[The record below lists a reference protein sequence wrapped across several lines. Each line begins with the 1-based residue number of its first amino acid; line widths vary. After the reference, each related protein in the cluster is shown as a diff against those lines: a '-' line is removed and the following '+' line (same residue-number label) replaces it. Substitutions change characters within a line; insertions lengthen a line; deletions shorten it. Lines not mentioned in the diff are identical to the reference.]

1 MPASRCEQ
9 SQKRRQQMRLSAST
23 AALGFYL
30 CAQAG
35 GADVLVFGPDG
46 AVVQSSSWTVYD
58 GKGQARAQ
66 LASQHAPTDAQP
78 AKRTTNTEVQ
88 SQIDLTVA
96 RHAGNTALKRA
107 GIDHLAWE
115 SWFTRLIRQESGFR
129 QNAVSP
135 KGAIGLGQLMPGTA
149 EELGVDPYDV
159 AENLDGSARYL
170 LAQLDRFGSMELALA
185 AYNAGPEAVAKYNG
199 VPPYAETQAYV
210 AAITNKPLQ
219 GKPTLKTEDAEIGPA
234 TAERQPFVMTFN

>member
-1 MPASRCEQ
+1 
-9 SQKRRQQMRLSAST
+9 MRLNAST
-23 AALGFYL
+23 AALGLCL

-35 GADVLVFGPDG
+35 GADVLVFGPNG
-46 AVVQSSSWTVYD
+46 AVVQSSSWIVYD
-58 GKGQARAQ
+58 GKVEPPAQ
-66 LASQHAPTDAQP
+66 LPSQAAKLDVQP
-78 AKRTTNTEVQ
+78 AKRSTNTEIQ

-96 RHAGNTALKRA
+96 RHASNTALKRA

-185 AYNAGPEAVAKYNG
+185 AYNAGPEAVAKYGG
-199 VPPYAETQAYV
+199 VPPYAETRAYV
-210 AAITNKPLQ
+210 AAISNKPLQ
-219 GKPTLKTEDAEIGPA
+219 STPVLKIKETEIGQA

>member
-1 MPASRCEQ
+1 MRVIAS
-9 SQKRRQQMRLSAST
+9 S
-23 AALGFYL
+23 AALCIYL
-30 CAQAG
+30 SAQAG
-35 GADVLVFGPDG
+35 GADVLVFAPNG
-46 AVVQSSSWTVYD
+46 AVVQSSSWIVYE
-58 GKGQARAQ
+58 GKVEPPAQ

-78 AKRTTNTEVQ
+78 EKRTTKTEIQ

-96 RHAGNTALKRA
+96 RHAGNSALKRA
-107 GIDHLAWE
+107 GIDHLTWE

-129 QNAVSP
+129 QDTVSP

-149 EELGVDPYDV
+149 EGLGVDPYDV

-185 AYNAGPEAVAKYNG
+185 AYNAGPEAVAKYGG
-199 VPPYAETQAYV
+199 VPPYAETRAYV
-210 AAITNKPLQ
+210 AAISNKPSQ
-219 GKPTLKTEDAEIGPA
+219 SKPVPKIKEAEIGLA

>member
-1 MPASRCEQ
+1 
-9 SQKRRQQMRLSAST
+9 MRLNAST
-23 AALGFYL
+23 AALGFCL

-35 GADVLVFGPDG
+35 GADVLVFGPNG
-46 AVVQSSSWTVYD
+46 AVVQSASWTVYD
-58 GKGQARAQ
+58 DQGQARTQ
-66 LASQHAPTDAQP
+66 LPSQDVQP
-78 AKRTTNTEVQ
+78 VKRSTNTEIQ

-149 EELGVDPYDV
+149 EELGVDPYVV

-185 AYNAGPEAVAKYNG
+185 AYNAGPEAVAKYGG
-199 VPPYAETQAYV
+199 VPPFAETRAYI
-210 AAITNKPLQ
+210 AAIGNKPLQ
-219 GKPTLKTEDAEIGPA
+219 NEPVLKIKEAEIGLA
-234 TAERQPFVMTFN
+234 TAKRQPFVMTFN

>member
-1 MPASRCEQ
+1 MI
-9 SQKRRQQMRLSAST
+9 AST

-30 CAQAG
+30 CAQAA
-35 GADVLVFGPDG
+35 GADVLVFAPDG
-46 AVVQSSSWTVYD
+46 AVVQSSSWIVYE
-58 GKGQARAQ
+58 GKAEPHAQ
-66 LASQHAPTDAQP
+66 LVSQHAPTAAQP
-78 AKRTTNTEVQ
+78 TKRTTNTEIQ

-115 SWFTRLIRQESGFR
+115 SWFTRLIWQESGFR
-129 QNAVSP
+129 QDAVSP

-185 AYNAGPEAVAKYNG
+185 AYNAGPEAVAKYGG
-199 VPPYAETQAYV
+199 VPPFAETRAYV
-210 AAITNKPLQ
+210 AAISNKPSQ
-219 GKPTLKTEDAEIGPA
+219 SKPALKIKETEIGLA

>member
-1 MPASRCEQ
+1 
-9 SQKRRQQMRLSAST
+9 MRLNAST
-23 AALGFYL
+23 AALGIYL

-35 GADVLVFGPDG
+35 GADVLVFAPNGT
-46 AVVQSSSWTVYD
+46 AVQSSSWTVYD
-58 GKGQARAQ
+58 GKVQPGANLPPEA
-66 LASQHAPTDAQP
+66 APPEALP

-107 GIDHLAWE
+107 GIDHLTWE
-115 SWFTRLIRQESGFR
+115 NWFTRLIRQESGFR
-129 QNAVSP
+129 QDAVSP

-185 AYNAGPEAVAKYNG
+185 AYNAGPEAVAKYGG
-199 VPPYAETQAYV
+199 VPPFAETRAYV
-210 AAITNKPLQ
+210 AAISNKPLQ
-219 GKPTLKTEDAEIGPA
+219 NEPVLKIKETEIGLA
-234 TAERQPFVMTFN
+234 TAERQPFVITFK

>member
-1 MPASRCEQ
+1 MPAPRCQQ
-9 SQKRRQQMRLSAST
+9 SEVRKHQMRMIALP
-23 AALGFYL
+23 AALGFCL
-30 CAQAG
+30 CAQVS
-35 GADVLVFGPDG
+35 GADVLVFAPNG
-46 AVVQSSSWTVYD
+46 AVVQSASWTAYD
-58 GKGQARAQ
+58 GKAKPRAQ
-66 LASQHAPTDAQP
+66 LPSQHAPTNAQP

-115 SWFTRLIRQESGFR
+115 SWFKRLIRQESGFR

-149 EELGVDPYDV
+149 EGLGVDPYDV

-185 AYNAGPEAVAKYNG
+185 AYNAGPEAVAKYND

-210 AAITNKPLQ
+210 AAISNKPLQ
-219 GKPTLKTEDAEIGPA
+219 GTPTLKTEDAEIGPA

>member
-1 MPASRCEQ
+1 
-9 SQKRRQQMRLSAST
+9 MRLNAST
-23 AALGFYL
+23 AALGFCL

-35 GADVLVFGPDG
+35 GADVLVFGPNG
-46 AVVQSSSWTVYD
+46 AVVQSSSWIVYES
-58 GKGQARAQ
+58 KVEPPAQ
-66 LASQHAPTDAQP
+66 LASQHTATDAQP
-78 AKRTTNTEVQ
+78 AKRTTNTEIQ

-96 RHAGNTALKRA
+96 RHAGNSALKRA
-107 GIDHLAWE
+107 GIDHLAWD

-129 QNAVSP
+129 QDAVSP

-149 EELGVDPYDV
+149 EGLGVNPYDV

-185 AYNAGPEAVAKYNG
+185 AYNAGPEAVAKYGG

-219 GKPTLKTEDAEIGPA
+219 GKPILKIEDAEIGPA
-234 TAERQPFVMTFN
+234 VAERQPFVMTFN

>member
-1 MPASRCEQ
+1 MIALP
-9 SQKRRQQMRLSAST
+9 

-30 CAQAG
+30 CAQVS

-46 AVVQSSSWTVYD
+46 AVVQSSSWIVYE
-58 GKGQARAQ
+58 GKVEPPEQ

-78 AKRTTNTEVQ
+78 EKPTTNTEIQ

-129 QNAVSP
+129 HDAVSP

-149 EELGVDPYDV
+149 EGLGVDPYDV

-185 AYNAGPEAVAKYNG
+185 AYNAGPGAVAKYGG

-210 AAITNKPLQ
+210 AAISNKPQ
-219 GKPTLKTEDAEIGPA
+219 NSKPVLNIEEIEIGLA
-234 TAERQPFVMTFN
+234 AAKRQPFVMTFN

>member
-1 MPASRCEQ
+1 
-9 SQKRRQQMRLSAST
+9 MRLNAST
-23 AALGFYL
+23 AALGFCL

-35 GADVLVFGPDG
+35 GADVLVFGPNG
-46 AVVQSSSWTVYD
+46 AVVQSASWTVYD
-58 GKGQARAQ
+58 GQGQARAQ
-66 LASQHAPTDAQP
+66 LPSPDVQPT
-78 AKRTTNTEVQ
+78 KRSTNTEIQ

-96 RHAGNTALKRA
+96 RHAGNSALKRA

-129 QNAVSP
+129 QDAVSP

-149 EELGVDPYDV
+149 EGLGVDPYDV

-185 AYNAGPEAVAKYNG
+185 AYNAGPEAVAKYGG
-199 VPPYAETQAYV
+199 VPPYAETRAYV
-210 AAITNKPLQ
+210 AAISNKPPQ
-219 GKPTLKTEDAEIGPA
+219 GRPVPEIKQTEIGLA